1 MQLESYVLHYILDF
15 PELSNRTGK
24 LSLLGAEHGAMML
37 HQELLR
43 VPAPSV
49 FAQLE
54 HIIVG
59 EEEVMPYTFLECV
72 NERSRIL
79 LQLVSLV
86 THGHERLNYWWQ
98 LLEIPAPFRPTLRGA
113 LSVISRRMLRVAIR
127 CYSYFWPCA

>member
-59 EEEVMPYTFLECV
+59 EEEQHDQILQILVLDHIRSVGFRQFLK
-72 NERSRIL
+72 R
-79 LQLVSLV
+79 Q
-86 THGHERLNYWWQ
+86 
-98 LLEIPAPFRPTLRGA
+98 
-113 LSVISRRMLRVAIR
+113 
-127 CYSYFWPCA
+127 